1 MATHNAVTDDK
12 KIAKYSGRMLNGGN
26 NTTIILL
33 VDFMVLEVDGVVAV
47 TLVKSPFLLP
57 SLIDG
62 LDHNNNAL
70 PSTMGK

>member
-1 MATHNAVTDDK
+1 MVLKVFWPDVEW
-12 KIAKYSGRMLNGGN
+12 GN

-47 TLVKSPFLLP
+47 TLVKSSFLML

-62 LDHNNNAL
+62 LDHNNNTFPL
-70 PSTMGK
+70 TMGK

>member
-1 MATHNAVTDDK
+1 
-12 KIAKYSGRMLNGGN
+12 MLNGGN
-26 NTTIILL
+26 YTTIILL

-47 TLVKSPFLLP
+47 TLVKLLLLVL

-62 LDHNNNAL
+62 LDHNNNTL